1 MSYRWR
7 TLSLFGYCRRS
18 SLLPSPLTLARA
30 GFRMRV
36 LACTHDHD
44 AIRAGGGRVFPLPAA
59 AQIQKGTPV
68 CMARAHCSALLRLFG
83 LGKSRVRAVFQPP
96 FSRYFLPSLLVF
108 PLFFFLFYPAT
119 FSPVQLC
126 TPSLCATH
134 RLADTPSTFPSPFT
148 KCFAREICLRPF
160 SSTWSCSARSKRCP
174 HLTCMPS
181 STP

>member
-96 FSRYFLPSLLVF
+96 FSRYFLPSLLVLPRNLLAGAAMHPI
-108 PLFFFLFYPAT
+108 PLCNPPPRRYSFHISIPVHQMFRAGNLPAT
-119 FSPVQLC
+119 LFLNMVVF
-126 TPSLCATH
+126 
-134 RLADTPSTFPSPFT
+134 R
-148 KCFAREICLRPF
+148 K
-160 SSTWSCSARSKRCP
+160 K
-174 HLTCMPS
+174 
-181 STP
+181 